1 MKTVGIIYNARIPEA
16 LDLSSAIFH
25 QLSLSEDSW
34 LAPAEDLE
42 SLKQRAN
49 GTDLVITVG
58 GDGTILRAAQ
68 AAAPNGIPMVGI
80 NMGRLGFMTELQVD
94 EALTKLPKY
103 IEDEPGGGMR
113 TEERNMVQAVVVRG
127 NGSNGPKEAGENGPH
142 HALNDVVLARG
153 AVSRVVS
160 IAGRIDGAQL
170 TTFRADGVIL
180 STATGSTGYNLAV
193 GGPILDPLSDSFVLK
208 PVAAH
213 MGLTAAMVLDST
225 AKVSLALEGYQEA
238 TLSVDGHVDHPLE
251 PGDRVDLEQ
260 SPFKARFL
268 RANPPSY
275 FYATL
280 TRRLGF
286 SLRGQ

>member
-1 MKTVGIIYNARIPEA
+1 MKNVGIIYNARIPEA
-16 LDLSSAIFH
+16 LDLSSAILH
-25 QLSLSEDSW
+25 QLSLSRDSW

-42 SLKQRAN
+42 ALNHRAS

-58 GDGTILRAAQ
+58 GDGTILRAVQ
-68 AAAPNGIPMVGI
+68 AAAPHGIPMVGI

-94 EALTKLPKY
+94 EALTKLPGY
-103 IEDEPGGGMR
+103 FEDENR
-113 TEERNMVQAVVVRG
+113 IEERNMVQAIVVRG
-127 NGSNGPKEAGENGPH
+127 RRADGSIDSGGDGPY

-170 TTFRADGVIL
+170 TTFRADAVIL

-193 GGPILDPLSDSFVLK
+193 GGPILDPLSDSLVLK

-213 MGLTAAMVLDST
+213 MGLTAAMVLDQAAS
-225 AKVSLALEGYQEA
+225 VSLALEGYQPA
-238 TLSVDGHVDHPLE
+238 TLSVDGHVDYALE
-251 PGDRVDLEQ
+251 PGDRVELVQ
-260 SPFKARFL
+260 SPMKAKFL

-275 FYATL
+275 FYGTL

>member
-25 QLSLSEDSW
+25 QLTLSKDSW

-42 SLKQRAN
+42 ALKQRSE
-49 GTDLVITVG
+49 GTDLIITVG
-58 GDGTILRAAQ
+58 GDGTILRAVQ
-68 AAAPNGIPMVGI
+68 AAASRGIPMVGI

-94 EALTKLPKY
+94 EALTRLPSY
-103 IEDEPGGGMR
+103 LEGEAGGEMR
-113 TEERNMVQAVVVRG
+113 TEERNMIQAVVVRG
-127 NGSNGPKEAGENGPH
+127 NGSNVSNGAGEEGPH

-213 MGLTAAMVLDST
+213 MGLTAAMVLDH
-225 AKVSLALEGYQEA
+225 AANVSLALEGYQPA
-238 TLSVDGHVDHPLE
+238 TLSVDGHVDYPLE
-251 PGDRVDLEQ
+251 PGDRVDLVQ
-260 SPFKARFL
+260 SPFKAKFL

-275 FYATL
+275 FYGTL

>member
-1 MKTVGIIYNARIPEA
+1 MKNVGIIYNARIPEA
-16 LDLSSAIFH
+16 LDLSSAILH
-25 QLSLSEDSW
+25 QLSLSRDSW

-42 SLKQRAN
+42 ALNHRAS

-58 GDGTILRAAQ
+58 GDGTILRAVQ
-68 AAAPNGIPMVGI
+68 AAAPHGIPMVGI

-94 EALTKLPKY
+94 EALTKLPSY
-103 IEDEPGGGMR
+103 FEDENR
-113 TEERNMVQAVVVRG
+113 IEERNMVQAIVVRG
-127 NGSNGPKEAGENGPH
+127 RAVDSGEDGPY

-170 TTFRADGVIL
+170 TTFRADAVIL

-193 GGPILDPLSDSFVLK
+193 GGPILDPLSDSLVLK

-213 MGLTAAMVLDST
+213 MGLTAAMVLDQAAS
-225 AKVSLALEGYQEA
+225 VSLALEGYQPA
-238 TLSVDGHVDHPLE
+238 TLSVDGHVDYALE
-251 PGDRVDLEQ
+251 PGDRVELVQ
-260 SPFKARFL
+260 SPMKAKFL

-275 FYATL
+275 FYGTL

>member
-16 LDLSSAIFH
+16 LDLSSAIYH
-25 QLSLSEDSW
+25 QLSLSQDSW

-42 SLKQRAN
+42 SMNERAG
-49 GTDLVITVG
+49 GTDLIITVG

-94 EALTKLPKY
+94 EALTRLPDY
-103 IEDEPGGGMR
+103 FEGETR
-113 TEERNMVQAVVVRG
+113 VEERNMVQATLIRHNG
-127 NGSNGPKEAGENGPH
+127 PNGSGGMEEAGPH

-170 TTFRADGVIL
+170 TTFRADAVIL

-193 GGPILDPLSDSFVLK
+193 GGPILDPLSASFVLK

-213 MGLTAAMVLDST
+213 MGLTAAMVLESS
-225 AKVSLALEGYQEA
+225 AKVSLALEGYQPA
-238 TLSVDGHVDHPLE
+238 TFSVDGHVDYPLE
-251 PGDRVDLEQ
+251 PGDRVDLVQ
-260 SPFKARFL
+260 SPLKAKFL
-268 RANPPSY
+268 RANPPNY
-275 FYATL
+275 FYGTL